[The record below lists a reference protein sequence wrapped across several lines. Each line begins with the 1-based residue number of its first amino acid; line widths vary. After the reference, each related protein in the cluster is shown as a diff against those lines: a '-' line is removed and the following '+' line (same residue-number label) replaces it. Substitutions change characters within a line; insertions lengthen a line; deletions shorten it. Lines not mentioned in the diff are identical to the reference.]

1 MKQVTRDILGYS
13 DLDAKGYG
21 SRTTIWRK
29 IKSGKFPAPDVD
41 DGSGHPRWFPETI
54 EKHKKSL
61 EPYSGLLPKSLQQVV
76 A

>member
-1 MKQVTRDILGYS
+1 MKQMTKDLLGYR
-13 DLDAKGYG
+13 DLEAKGYG

-29 IKSGKFPAPDVD
+29 IKSKKFPPADVD

-54 EKHKKSL
+54 RKHRESLKS
-61 EPYSGLLPKSLQQVV
+61 YSPSPPKSLQQVV